1 VHASDL
7 SVVISMLY
15 LMSLRHSHMGPP
27 ILGCSLEQEYG
38 VITEVNN
45 KQSHI
50 ERCQMAIEDFDKR
63 HEDGGPRKSFLEGRQ
78 SSKFGGYCIS
88 YPTIR
93 RDQGNVHDSSSFY
106 FKQSRTKIADNLSH
120 RANEAFRR
128 QPHAPM
134 GAPR

>member
-1 VHASDL
+1 
-7 SVVISMLY
+7 M
-15 LMSLRHSHMGPP
+15 
-27 ILGCSLEQEYG
+27 EQEYG

-50 ERCQMAIEDFDKR
+50 ERCQMAIENFDKR
-63 HEDGGPRKSFLEGRQ
+63 HEDGDQGKVSLKAGKAPSLADTV
-78 SSKFGGYCIS
+78 
-88 YPTIR
+88 YPILLSAGTKEKIR
-93 RDQGNVHDSSSFY
+93 QGNVHDSSSFY